1 MGVYSY
7 VIVKPN
13 LHNRRKSISSLF
25 NREHFY
31 ADFSAVQGS
40 GLWGKTTTMHPD
52 DSVAIFTVDGSP
64 IDEKDI
70 EKYLSAYPV
79 KNMAASPRD
88 SRRFQMAHPIEE
100 ETNDPLIRAVKSFTN
115 IARIYESSK
124 SIKLAKN
131 WIIVELSVDGL
142 PPVEFNDD
150 TANMFRSAVA
160 TRNMR
165 IIEKLEQDFS
175 AKHVRA
181 DLKRRKK
188 QAKKGIV
195 SWTGIDSRTSYTPNR
210 SIDPA
215 QEEQERINEMKKRSE
230 DIMSQWDK
238 KFNKIKED

>member
-1 MGVYSY
+1 MGEYSY

-13 LHNRRKSISSLF
+13 IHNRRKSISRLF
-25 NREHFY
+25 KREHFY
-31 ADFSAVQGS
+31 ADFSAVS
-40 GLWGKTTTMHPD
+40 ELWGKTTTMHPD

-64 IDEKDI
+64 IDEQDV

-100 ETNDPLIRAVKSFTN
+100 ETNDPLIRAVKSLTN
-115 IARIYESSK
+115 IARIYESSR
-124 SIKLAKN
+124 SIKLAQN

-150 TANMFRSAVA
+150 TANMFRSVVS

-175 AKHVRA
+175 AKNVRA
-181 DLKRRKK
+181 DLKRRRK
-188 QAKKGIV
+188 QAKKGIA
-195 SWTGIDSRTSYTPNR
+195 WTGIDSRTYTPNR
-210 SIDPA
+210 RIDPA